1 MNECY
6 LCRRPL
12 ENFIDETTANH
23 EEHIIPQAIGGQLT
37 AKDILCKEC
46 GGEKY
51 LGGQIDKPFS
61 NMFLLITER
70 LDIKRDRKTRPVAL
84 TGKLKL
90 FNGDRVLDVNLRENI
105 LANRRPEYTVDHV
118 KKSVRIF
125 ANKAIA
131 KDYKRKVEREV
142 RENIENSSDYTFTVV
157 SDLYSHEDFA
167 GVLELPFNIDNK
179 TFEAGFAKIA
189 IEFAL
194 SKGIGRSVVDH
205 LIDTRNRTIISE
217 GTLLPYYPIFKV
229 EEIIEYLRTS
239 VDESFMS
246 HSLVLFSQRQIH
258 EDGSE
263 VKQLYCFV
271 ELFGTFQYFIRLNDN
286 YSGDNIDP
294 ITYSQ
299 RVIKSTGTRV
309 EIVGLS
315 PKDVSIYMSE
325 LGMSHDDIADKGD
338 EEARRMIENAYNSRN
353 RYVFDYTDNIKRIVD
368 TILRDSM
375 IQSNESIT
383 KMIPDIVYHFYRN
396 PDEDDFHINLFR
408 SRYRKGNFVYSIIPE
423 IIDLYEVD
431 RDKFREYTHFKFTEL
446 EAFINENNTR
456 FKF

>member
-6 LCRRPL
+6 LCGIRL
-12 ENFIDETTANH
+12 ESLIDETTSNH

-37 AKDILCKEC
+37 VKGILCKEC

-51 LGGQIDKPFS
+51 LGGQIDRPFS

-84 TGKLKL
+84 TGKLK
-90 FNGDRVLDVNLRENI
+90 FFKDDREVDVNLRVGI
-105 LANRRPEYTVDHV
+105 LAHRRPEYTVDHV

-125 ANKAIA
+125 ANKTVA

-142 RENIENSSDYTFTVV
+142 KENIENSSDYTFTVV

-194 SKGIGRSVVDH
+194 SHGIDQSVLAH
-205 LIDTRNRTIISE
+205 LIDTSNRTILSE

-229 EEIIEYLRTS
+229 EEVIEYLRTS
-239 VDESFMS
+239 VDDSFMS
-246 HSLVLFSQRQIH
+246 HSLVLFSQRQIQ
-258 EDGSE
+258 EDGNE
-263 VKQLYCFV
+263 VKQLYCFI

-299 RVIKSTGTRV
+299 RIIKDPGTRV
-309 EIVGLS
+309 EIEGLS

-325 LGMSHDDIADKGD
+325 LGMSYDDISDKSD
-338 EEARRMIENAYNSRN
+338 EEARKMVENVFNSRN
-353 RYVFDYTDNIKRIVD
+353 RYVFDYADNIKRIG
-368 TILRDSM
+368 LL
-375 IQSNESIT
+375 N
-383 KMIPDIVYHFYRN
+383 
-396 PDEDDFHINLFR
+396 DF
-408 SRYRKGNFVYSIIPE
+408 
-423 IIDLYEVD
+423 
-431 RDKFREYTHFKFTEL
+431 
-446 EAFINENNTR
+446 
-456 FKF
+456 